1 MRPRVGWRRVLVAPL
16 AILWLCAIPAAA
28 AEYERLPAVLHVH
41 SDLTTGDFSLEE
53 LTAMAE
59 KAGVG
64 ALLLSENYLLRVE
77 YGLPPFRALTRLV
90 HEERS
95 VLDGGVAEFLARVA
109 EARRRNP
116 RVLILPGVEVL
127 PHYYWTGSPL
137 ALDMTVHNTQ
147 KNLLVFGVTDPAALG
162 SLPTSGNAGAGR
174 FSWAAAIDLVPGLL
188 LIPGALALL
197 TKRRALQRVGRA
209 VVVVRRR
216 RWITG
221 GALCVLGALALARA
235 WPFTADPYPPY
246 EDLGLAPHQEL
257 IDHVDRLGG
266 ATVWSLPEA
275 RDAGEQWFGPVRV
288 AWRTD
293 PYPDDLLR
301 TARYTAFGAIYED
314 TTRFELPGGGWD
326 RLLAQ
331 YTAGERS
338 RSAWAVGESGFHGLT
353 AGKSVGPLQTVFLV
367 SERSE
372 RGVLDALR
380 RGRMYAVDRRHA
392 GAGLSLTEFTV
403 SEGRARALSGETL
416 RVSPGTP
423 LEVRVGVE
431 ALDGVAREV
440 RVTLVRN
447 GAVAGA
453 WVGATP
459 FRQVHREVFDG
470 APVFFRL
477 DVRGSGRL
485 LANPV
490 FVRRP

>member
-1 MRPRVGWRRVLVAPL
+1 MRLVAPL
-16 AILWLCAIPAAA
+16 AMLLLCVIPAGA
-28 AEYERLPAVLHVH
+28 AEYERLAAVLHVH
-41 SDLTTGDFSLEE
+41 SDLSTGDFPLER
-53 LTAMAE
+53 LAAMAE

-77 YGLPPFRALTRLV
+77 YGLPPFRALTRAV
-90 HEERS
+90 REERS
-95 VLDGGVAEFLARVA
+95 ILDRGVAPFLERVA

-137 ALDMTVHNTQ
+137 TLDMTVHNTQ
-147 KNLLVFGVTDPAALG
+147 KNLLVFGVSDPAALG

-174 FSWAAAIDLVPGLL
+174 FTRAAAIDLVPGLL
-188 LIPGALALL
+188 LIPGALLLL
-197 TKRRALQRVGRA
+197 TKRRTLQRVGRA

-216 RWITG
+216 RWMAG
-221 GALCVLGALALARA
+221 GSLCVLGALALARA

-246 EDLGLAPHQEL
+246 ADLGLGPHQDL

-275 RDAGEQWFGPVRV
+275 RDSGEQWFGPVRV

-331 YTAGERS
+331 YAAGERS
-338 RSAWAVGESGFHGLT
+338 RPAWAVGESGFHGFT
-353 AGKSVGPLQTVFLV
+353 AGKSVGPIQTVFLV

-372 RGVLDALR
+372 RGVLDALK
-380 RGRMYAVDRRHA
+380 RGRMYAVDQRHA
-392 GAGLSLTEFTV
+392 GTGLALGEFAV
-403 SEGRARALSGETL
+403 SVAAAAAVSGETL
-416 RVSPGTP
+416 RVPAGTP
-423 LEVRVGVE
+423 IEVRVAVQT
-431 ALDGVAREV
+431 LDGTARDV

-453 WVGATP
+453 WVGRTP

-470 APVFFRL
+470 APVFYRL
-477 DVRGSGRL
+477 DVRGAGRL
-485 LANPV
+485 LSNPV
-490 FVRRP
+490 FVKRQ

>member
-1 MRPRVGWRRVLVAPL
+1 
-16 AILWLCAIPAAA
+16 
-28 AEYERLPAVLHVH
+28 
-41 SDLTTGDFSLEE
+41 
-53 LTAMAE
+53 
-59 KAGVG
+59 
-64 ALLLSENYLLRVE
+64 
-77 YGLPPFRALTRLV
+77 
-90 HEERS
+90 
-95 VLDGGVAEFLARVA
+95 RVA

-137 ALDMTVHNTQ
+137 QLDMTVHNTQ

-174 FSWAAAIDLVPGLL
+174 VTRAAAIDLVPGLL
-188 LIPGALALL
+188 LIPGALLLL
-197 TKRRALQRVGRA
+197 TKRRTLQRVGRA

-216 RWITG
+216 RWMAG
-221 GALCVLGALALARA
+221 GSLCVLGALALARA

-246 EDLGLAPHQEL
+246 ADLGLGPHQDL

-275 RDAGEQWFGPVRV
+275 RDSGEQWFGPVRV

-301 TARYTAFGAIYED
+301 TARYTAFGAVYED

-331 YTAGERS
+331 YAAGERS
-338 RSAWAVGESGFHGLT
+338 RPAWAVGESGFHGFT
-353 AGKSVGPLQTVFLV
+353 AGKRVGPLQTVFLV

-372 RGVLDALR
+372 RGVLDALK
-380 RGRMYAVDRRHA
+380 RGRMYAVNQRHA
-392 GAGLSLTEFTV
+392 GTGLALGEFAV
-403 SEGRARALSGETL
+403 SDGAAAAVSGETL
-416 RVSPGTP
+416 RVPAGTP
-423 LEVRVGVE
+423 IEVRVAVQT
-431 ALDGVAREV
+431 LDGTARDVPV
-440 RVTLVRN
+440 RLVRN

-453 WVGATP
+453 WVGRTP

-470 APVFFRL
+470 APVFYRL

-485 LANPV
+485 LSNPV
-490 FVRRP
+490 FVKRP

>member
-1 MRPRVGWRRVLVAPL
+1 MTRALAGVALSL
-16 AILWLCAIPAAA
+16 ALLASSAGA
-28 AEYERLPAVLHVH
+28 AEYERLPAVLHIH
-41 SDLTTGDFSLEE
+41 SDLSTGDFPLEQ
-53 LTAMAE
+53 LATMAE

-64 ALLLSENYLLRVE
+64 ALLLTENYLLRVE
-77 YGLPPFRALTRLV
+77 YGLPPFRSLTRAV
-90 HEERS
+90 REERS
-95 VLDGGVAEFLARVA
+95 ILDRGAAPFLARVA

-137 ALDMTVHNTQ
+137 ALDMTVHNVQ

-174 FSWAAAIDLVPGLL
+174 FTWAAAIDLVPGLL
-188 LIPGALALL
+188 LIPGALVLL
-197 TKRRALQRVGRA
+197 TKRRAFQRVGRA

-216 RWITG
+216 RWIAG
-221 GALCVLGALALARA
+221 GSLCVLGALALVRA

-246 EDLGLAPHQEL
+246 ENLGLGPHQDL

-275 RDAGEQWFGPVRV
+275 RDSGEQWLGPVRV

-331 YTAGERS
+331 YAAGERS
-338 RSAWAVGESGFHGLT
+338 RPAWAVGESAFHGFT
-353 AGKSVGPLQTVFLV
+353 AGKSVGPIQTVFLV

-372 RGVLDALR
+372 RGILDAMK
-380 RGRMYAVDRRHA
+380 RGRMYALQRTAETGLALGEFVVSDGG
-392 GAGLSLTEFTV
+392 GAAV
-403 SEGRARALSGETL
+403 SGETL
-416 RVSPGTP
+416 RVPAGAP
-423 LEVRVGVE
+423 IEVRVGVQT
-431 ALDGVAREV
+431 LDGAARDV

-453 WVGATP
+453 WVGPTP

-470 APVFFRL
+470 APVFYRL

-485 LANPV
+485 LSNPV
-490 FVRRP
+490 FVKRP

>member
-1 MRPRVGWRRVLVAPL
+1 MRLVAPL
-16 AILWLCAIPAAA
+16 AMLLLCVTPVGA

-41 SDLTTGDFSLEE
+41 SDLSTGDFPLER
-53 LTAMAE
+53 LATMAE

-77 YGLPPFRALTRLV
+77 YGLPPFRALTRAV
-90 HEERS
+90 REERS
-95 VLDGGVAEFLARVA
+95 ILDRGVAPFLERVA

-127 PHYYWTGSPL
+127 PHYYWTGSPMT
-137 ALDMTVHNTQ
+137 LDMTVHNTQ

-174 FSWAAAIDLVPGLL
+174 FTWAAAIDLVPGLL
-188 LIPGALALL
+188 LIPGALLLL
-197 TKRRALQRVGRA
+197 TKRRVLQRVGRA

-216 RWITG
+216 RWMAG
-221 GALCVLGALALARA
+221 GSLCVLGALALARA

-246 EDLGLAPHQEL
+246 KDLGLGPHQDL

-275 RDAGEQWFGPVRV
+275 RDSGEQWVGPVRV

-331 YTAGERS
+331 YAAGERS
-338 RSAWAVGESGFHGLT
+338 RPAWAVGESGFHGFT

-372 RGVLDALR
+372 RGVLDALK
-380 RGRMYAVDRRHA
+380 RGRMYAVDQRHA
-392 GAGLSLTEFTV
+392 GTGLALGEFAV
-403 SEGRARALSGETL
+403 SDGAAAAVSGETL
-416 RVSPGTP
+416 RVPAGTP
-423 LEVRVGVE
+423 IEVRVAVQT
-431 ALDGVAREV
+431 LDGTARDM

-453 WVGATP
+453 WVGRTP

-470 APVFFRL
+470 APVFYRL
-477 DVRGSGRL
+477 DVRGPGRL
-485 LANPV
+485 LSNPV
-490 FVRRP
+490 FVKRP

>member
-1 MRPRVGWRRVLVAPL
+1 MRLVAPL
-16 AILWLCAIPAAA
+16 AMLLLCVTPVGA

-41 SDLTTGDFSLEE
+41 SDLSTGDFPLEQ
-53 LTAMAE
+53 LAAMAE

-77 YGLPPFRALTRLV
+77 YGLPPFRALTRAV
-90 HEERS
+90 REERS
-95 VLDGGVAEFLARVA
+95 ILDRGATQFLERVA
-109 EARRRNP
+109 EARRQNP

-137 ALDMTVHNTQ
+137 QLDMTVHNTQ

-174 FSWAAAIDLVPGLL
+174 FTWAAAIDLVPGLL
-188 LIPGALALL
+188 LIPGALLLL
-197 TKRRALQRVGRA
+197 TKRRVLQRVGRA

-216 RWITG
+216 RWMAG
-221 GALCVLGALALARA
+221 GSLCVLGALALARA

-246 EDLGLAPHQEL
+246 ADLGLGPHQDL

-275 RDAGEQWFGPVRV
+275 RDSGEQWVGPVRV

-331 YTAGERS
+331 YAAGERS
-338 RSAWAVGESGFHGLT
+338 RPAWAVGESAFHAFT

-372 RGVLDALR
+372 RGVLDALK
-380 RGRMYAVDRRHA
+380 RGRMYAVDQRHA
-392 GAGLSLTEFTV
+392 GTGLALGEFAV
-403 SEGRARALSGETL
+403 SDGAAAAVSGETL
-416 RVSPGTP
+416 RVPAGTP
-423 LEVRVGVE
+423 IEVRVAVQT
-431 ALDGVAREV
+431 LDGTARDM

-453 WVGATP
+453 WVGRTP

-470 APVFFRL
+470 APVFYRL
-477 DVRGSGRL
+477 DVRGPGRL
-485 LANPV
+485 LSNPV
-490 FVRRP
+490 FVKRP